1 VHDTIE
7 FEKRGIPATVFLT
20 QVFKNAAVYQFRTKG
35 MDGHPFVELPHPVSN
50 LTTDQMR
57 ALTERFVEEMVRQ
70 LTQPR
75 DVIKEEAEITR

>member
-1 VHDTIE
+1 MCSVHDTIE

-50 LTTDQMR
+50 LTPDEMR
-57 ALTERFVEEMVRQ
+57 TLTERYVGDMVRQ
-70 LTQPR
+70 LTR
-75 DVIKEEAEITR
+75 SRES